1 MSRFFF
7 SVVDEIY
14 LFFYDFAWPVETSG
28 WNSRTVAKNRSDVLE
43 LIKEGQENTGRLCKL
58 LVVHVALIL
67 LMRMRARAHTYR
79 FIYVNYVIVSIN
91 LSTWYS

>member
-1 MSRFFF
+1 MSLFF
-7 SVVDEIY
+7 SSVVVDEIY

-58 LVVHVALIL
+58 LVIRVALIL
-67 LMRMRARAHTYR
+67 LIRTHTYR

-91 LSTWYS
+91 LTT

>member
-1 MSRFFF
+1 MSLFF
-7 SVVDEIY
+7 SSVVVDEIY

-58 LVVHVALIL
+58 LVIRVALIL
-67 LMRMRARAHTYR
+67 LIRTRARARTHTYR

-91 LSTWYS
+91 LTT